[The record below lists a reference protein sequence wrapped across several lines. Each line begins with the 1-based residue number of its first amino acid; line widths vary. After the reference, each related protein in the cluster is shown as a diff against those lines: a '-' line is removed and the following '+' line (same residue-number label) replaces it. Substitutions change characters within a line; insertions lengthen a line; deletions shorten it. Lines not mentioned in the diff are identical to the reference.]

1 MVRNAEELISCV
13 EQAARNF
20 GLKPGARVIAR
31 KGDFGAE
38 HNIEHV
44 KVRNGR
50 FGPELVIQIAEA
62 PNAG

>member
-1 MVRNAEELISCV
+1 MVRSAEELISCV
-13 EQAARNF
+13 EQAARQF
-20 GLKPGARVIAR
+20 GLKPGARIIAR

-44 KVRNGR
+44 KVRDGR
-50 FGPELVIQIAEA
+50 FGLELVVQIAER